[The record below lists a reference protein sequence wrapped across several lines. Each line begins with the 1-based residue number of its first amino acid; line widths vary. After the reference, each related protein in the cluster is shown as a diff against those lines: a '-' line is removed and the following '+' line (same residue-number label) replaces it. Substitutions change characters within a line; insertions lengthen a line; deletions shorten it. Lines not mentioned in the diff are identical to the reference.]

1 MVQTETEGNLL
12 FPVFLKL
19 NELRVLIVG
28 GGMIGLEKLSAILKN
43 NPSTQITLVGISISD
58 DIRALVSE
66 YENIILEERPYQ
78 EEDLEDKDIVIAATT
93 DRSLHEII
101 KRQAKAHKVLANIAD
116 TPDLCDFY
124 LGSIV
129 KKGDLKIAISTN
141 GKSPTLAKRMRQYF
155 EEALPESTQEVL
167 NNMQA
172 IRNGI
177 KGDFA
182 EKVNQLNELTASFVP
197 QAIKIT
203 PSAEKKAERKP
214 YDIEEL
220 NERYEKLTI
229 DERILELYK
238 DFGPEDVLLTSS
250 FAGNSA
256 LLLHLF
262 ARLTGSKQKVHFID
276 TGYHFPETL
285 AYKEKLT
292 QMYNLNV
299 IDLKAEVWKHRF
311 TSEYNMW
318 TKDPDLCCKVNK
330 TEPLDAIS
338 GNYQVWVSGLIH
350 TQNEHRKGL
359 RLFEEKN
366 GILKFYPIL
375 DITPEERDMYIL
387 THDLHFHPLV
397 FEGYGSI
404 GCTHCTVKG
413 TGREGRWFGQAKTEC
428 GLHI

>member
-1 MVQTETEGNLL
+1 
-12 FPVFLKL
+12 
-19 NELRVLIVG
+19 
-28 GGMIGLEKLSAILKN
+28 MIGLEKLSAILRN
-43 NPSTQITLVGISISD
+43 SPSTQVTLVGISISD
-58 DIRALVSE
+58 EIKALSGE
-66 YENIILEERPYQ
+66 HENIILEERSYR
-78 EEDLEDKDIVIAATT
+78 EEDLADKDIVIAATT
-93 DRSLHEII
+93 DRSLHETI
-101 KRQAKAHKVLANIAD
+101 KKQAKQRKVLANIAD

-155 EEALPESTQEVL
+155 EESLPESTQEVL
-167 NNMQA
+167 NNLQA

-197 QAIKIT
+197 QNGKTASLIR
-203 PSAEKKAERKP
+203 KAEP
-214 YDIEEL
+214 IVFDIEEL
-220 NERYEKLTI
+220 NERYAKLSVE
-229 DERILELYK
+229 ERILELYK
-238 DFGPEDVLLTSS
+238 DFDPESVLLTSS

-292 QMYNLNV
+292 RQYNLDV
-299 IDLKAEVWKHRF
+299 IDLKAEVWKHKF
-311 TSEYNMW
+311 TSEYKMW

-338 GNYQVWVSGLIH
+338 GNYQVWVSGLMH

-375 DITPEERDMYIL
+375 NIAPEDRDMYIL
-387 THDLHFHPLV
+387 KHDLPFHPLV
-397 FEGYGSI
+397 LEGYGSI

-413 TGREGRWFGQAKTEC
+413 TGREGRWFGTAKTEC